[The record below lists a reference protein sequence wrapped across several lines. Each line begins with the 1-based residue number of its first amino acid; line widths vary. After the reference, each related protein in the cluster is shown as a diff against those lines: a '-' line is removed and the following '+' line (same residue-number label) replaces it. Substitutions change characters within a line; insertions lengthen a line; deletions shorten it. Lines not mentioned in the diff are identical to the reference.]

1 MRMKKKVIIVGAV
14 VVLVGVIAA
23 IIMYMN
29 RVPDFVYT
37 KLEDGTYELSNYWGE
52 ETEVEIPAEYR
63 GKPVTRIGMGCFSN
77 ITITV
82 TKVIIPESVN
92 TVGYGAFERCKNLT
106 IEGTENI
113 RSVEKRA
120 FAQCELLEEVSFK
133 NLENIGES
141 AFCDMDGLGEVSL
154 SDELTRIGEFA
165 FYNSGLKEINLGKNI
180 SFIGN
185 AAFGYTPWLKEQQ
198 GTVIVGD
205 SILIQM
211 EEKEQVV
218 IPEGV
223 KMISTS
229 SDPSE
234 MIKEIYIAKSVTCI
248 DEWMLYGTE
257 GVTIYIPSSV
267 EQIGGFTES
276 GDSNIS
282 CMDMDKVT
290 LVVEAGSYAEDYAKR
305 KAEETGLK
313 YQVVEKI
320 EYPTNEES

>member
-1 MRMKKKVIIVGAV
+1 MKKKVIIAGVAV
-14 VVLVGVIAA
+14 CLVGVIAA
-23 IIMYMN
+23 VIMYMN

-63 GKPVTRIGMGCFSN
+63 GKPVTRIGNSCFSN
-77 ITITV
+77 WTICV

-92 TVGYGAFERCKNLT
+92 TVGYGAFEGCKNLT

-113 RSVEKRA
+113 RKVESYA
-120 FAQCELLEEVSFK
+120 FAQCELLEEVSFQD
-133 NLENIGES
+133 LEKVGKA
-141 AFCDMDGLGEVSL
+141 AFCDMEGLGEVSL

-165 FYNSGLKEINLGKNI
+165 FWGTDIEDINLGENI
-180 SFIGN
+180 SFIGDD
-185 AAFGYTPWLKEQQ
+185 AFMCTPWLKEQQ

-205 SILIQM
+205 GILIQM

-218 IPEGV
+218 IPEGI

-229 SDPSE
+229 RDPSE
-234 MIKEIYIAKSVTCI
+234 IIKELYIPESVTCI
-248 DEWMLYGTE
+248 DNCMLYGTE
-257 GVTIYIPSSV
+257 GITIYIPSSV

-276 GDSNIS
+276 GEDNIS
-282 CMDMDKVT
+282 FEDMDKVT
-290 LVVEAGSYAEDYAKR
+290 LVVEAGSYAEEYAKR
-305 KAEETGLK
+305 KAEEKGLK